1 MDLIKRAGSEEIGA
15 GCMLVFLLRSM
26 RLCYEM
32 CVAHCAGR
40 EENIFME
47 QTRDLTAGKPAGL
60 ILRMAVPLMLGSV
73 CQQLYTMV
81 DTAIVGQVLGVDAL
95 ASLGAADW
103 LNWLV
108 LGVMVGFADG
118 FSILVAHRFGARD
131 ERELRK
137 TVAMIVFLAA
147 GIAVLLTLCSQSVLY
162 PVLLLLNTPS
172 GIIGGSQEYLR
183 VIFSGIVV
191 VMTYN
196 VMAALLRAL
205 GNSRTPLF
213 AMLTASVI
221 NIGLDLLFVLV
232 FGWGI
237 AGAAVATVIAQVG
250 SCLFCLRALLKIKM
264 LRPRKE
270 DWKLDGAVIKGLL
283 RMGIP
288 TAFQNTII
296 AVGGMAVQY
305 VVNGLGVVFV
315 AGFTA
320 TNKLYGLLE
329 LAATSFGS
337 AVAAFTGQKL
347 GAGKIPRIRQGIRS
361 AALMAFVTSLGITA
375 VMLLFG
381 RWILSLFVSGTPE
394 EIKNVLD
401 VAYRY
406 LSVMAVFLSILYMLH
421 VHRSGL
427 MGLGD
432 TVTPMLSGIME
443 MLMRVGTVWILPR
456 FVGNEGVFFAEVIAW
471 AGAALLLVLVFYG
484 RLHKLW
490 EVWKFRQETA
500 ETVETAETP
509 EIPEAP
515 KPAEE

>member
-1 MDLIKRAGSEEIGA
+1 METDMTVGSPVRVILNFTLPIFIG
-15 GCMLVFLLRSM
+15 
-26 RLCYEM
+26 
-32 CVAHCAGR
+32 
-40 EENIFME
+40 NIFQQLYNMADAVIVGKFVGPNALAAVGSCG
-47 QTRDLTAGKPAGL
+47 TRMFLIIGFLQGLTAGFTVITAQHFGAGNKKAMRQSVASAY
-60 ILRMAVPLMLGSV
+60 ILS
-73 CQQLYTMV
+73 
-81 DTAIVGQVLGVDAL
+81 AIVSVIMTVLSMSMMKQILGWMNTPPEIYSEAYGYIMVICAGIVAQVLYNLL
-95 ASLGAADW
+95 AS
-103 LNWLV
+103 
-108 LGVMVGFADG
+108 
-118 FSILVAHRFGARD
+118 I
-131 ERELRK
+131 
-137 TVAMIVFLAA
+137 
-147 GIAVLLTLCSQSVLY
+147 
-162 PVLLLLNTPS
+162 
-172 GIIGGSQEYLR
+172 
-183 VIFSGIVV
+183 
-191 VMTYN
+191 
-196 VMAALLRAL
+196 LRAL

-337 AVAAFTGQKL
+337 AVAAFTGQNL